1 MERFLNTNTLY
12 GGNKKDIT
20 NKNTRE
26 SDNNNNNNNYIDDN
40 IKKLFKKNR
49 ELQISLDKINNLYE
63 NEKQINH
70 ELCIQNEKL
79 RKKCLQF
86 KDN

>member
-12 GGNKKDIT
+12 GGNKKDIN

-26 SDNNNNNNNYIDDN
+26 SDNNNNYIDDN

-49 ELQISLDKINNLYE
+49 ELQISLDKINDLYE

-70 ELCIQNEKL
+70 ELRIQNEKL
-79 RKKCLQF
+79 RKKILEF

>member
-12 GGNKKDIT
+12 GGNKKDIKD
-20 NKNTRE
+20 KNSRE
-26 SDNNNNNNNYIDDN
+26 SDNNNNNYIDDN

-49 ELQISLDKINNLYE
+49 ELQMSLDKINNLYE
-63 NEKQINH
+63 NEKQINQ
-70 ELCIQNEKL
+70 ELLIQNEKL

>member
-12 GGNKKDIT
+12 GGIKKDIT
-20 NKNTRE
+20 NKNTHE
-26 SDNNNNNNNYIDDN
+26 SDNNNNYIDYN

-49 ELQISLDKINNLYE
+49 ELQISLDKINNLYK

-70 ELCIQNEKL
+70 ELRIQNEKL
-79 RKKCLQF
+79 RKKLLQF

>member
-12 GGNKKDIT
+12 GGIKKDIT

-26 SDNNNNNNNYIDDN
+26 SDNNNNNNYIDDN

-49 ELQISLDKINNLYE
+49 ELQMSLDKINILYE

-70 ELCIQNEKL
+70 ELRIQNEKL
-79 RKKCLQF
+79 RKRCLQF

>member
-12 GGNKKDIT
+12 GGIKKDIT

-26 SDNNNNNNNYIDDN
+26 SDNNNNNNYIDDN

-49 ELQISLDKINNLYE
+49 ELQMSLDKINNLYE
-63 NEKQINH
+63 NEKQINN
-70 ELCIQNEKL
+70 ELRIQNEKL
-79 RKKCLQF
+79 RKKFLQF

>member
-12 GGNKKDIT
+12 GGIKKDIT

-26 SDNNNNNNNYIDDN
+26 SDNNNNNNYIDDN

-49 ELQISLDKINNLYE
+49 ELQVSLDKINNLYE
-63 NEKQINH
+63 NEKQINY
-70 ELCIQNEKL
+70 ELRIQNEKL
-79 RKKCLQF
+79 RKRCLQF